1 MRCVCAEYAGCR
13 SLVKGLQHK
22 EALPNTHPQSFFDM
36 LCTPLA
42 FGVYPNVFILSRLTG
57 DFFKNKKYY
66 ISDLFF
72 FFLIFK
78 NNQTNKMITKIK

>member
-57 DFFKNKKYY
+57 DFFKKKK
-66 ISDLFF
+66 I
-72 FFLIFK
+72 IFP
-78 NNQTNKMITKIK
+78 IYFSSF